1 MGADI
6 VLRLFKT
13 GDAQQH
19 KIVRRAEVLA
29 ADH

>member
-13 GDAQQH
+13 GDAQQR

-29 ADH
+29 ADR